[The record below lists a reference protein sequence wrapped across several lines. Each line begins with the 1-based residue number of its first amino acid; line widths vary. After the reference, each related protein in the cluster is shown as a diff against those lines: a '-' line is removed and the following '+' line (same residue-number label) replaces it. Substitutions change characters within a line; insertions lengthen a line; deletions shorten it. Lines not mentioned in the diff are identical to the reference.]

1 MPAVVVSGSTDTSV
15 ATVVWQQITPVITA
29 SGEAA
34 GFPAINVNDPAT
46 WSSWKADGSNGW
58 IKYDL
63 GGATSIDAIGI
74 AAHTLGSSGA
84 TALVQYGGDSRTN
97 LIVRSEELDNGVWIH
112 SRITISA
119 DAIVAPDGTLTAD
132 KLVENTENGAH
143 GLSTPIAGY
152 VSGTNYTL
160 SAYVKAAERSFVLLS
175 FIPTTHSVNVGARFN
190 LATGDVLLPSAAL
203 TDYGCEDAGNGWW
216 RVWVSA
222 PATITTASARSVIHM
237 ATGPAPGDNPYT
249 GDGSSGLYVWGVQLE
264 VGTAP
269 TSYIPTAASSVTS
282 DWHDATSWVTPTDNA
297 DMLFL
302 IPSTNSAAW
311 RLSLTGPAA
320 NIGILQVGKR
330 LVFPNAPLDDYTPL
344 NMAREYTK
352 LRNQSLK
359 GQLLGN
365 RVIAAGARTEVD
377 LGYVTRTWADTNL
390 PAFKSHYDQGGTF
403 FYAGCPSK
411 FPLDMGYCWSDGDN
425 DTIAVSYVEAD
436 RLSTVS
442 FAVRS
447 YVPQ

>member
-1 MPAVVVSGSTDTSV
+1 MPAVVVAGATDTSV

-29 SGEAA
+29 SGSAA
-34 GFPAINVNDPAT
+34 GFPAININDPAT

-58 IKYDL
+58 TKYDL

-74 AAHTLGSSGA
+74 AAHNLFTSGV
-84 TALVQYGGDSRTN
+84 TQ
-97 LIVRSEELDNGVWIH
+97 IVI
-112 SRITISA
+112 
-119 DAIVAPDGTLTAD
+119 
-132 KLVENTENGAH
+132 
-143 GLSTPIAGY
+143 
-152 VSGTNYTL
+152 
-160 SAYVKAAERSFVLLS
+160 
-175 FIPTTHSVNVGARFN
+175 
-190 LATGDVLLPSAAL
+190 
-203 TDYGCEDAGNGWW
+203 
-216 RVWVSA
+216 
-222 PATITTASARSVIHM
+222 
-237 ATGPAPGDNPYT
+237 
-249 GDGSSGLYVWGVQLE
+249 
-264 VGTAP
+264 
-269 TSYIPTAASSVTS
+269 ASSTDDASYTNRVTHNVAS
-282 DWHDATSWVTPTDNA
+282 DA
-297 DMLFL
+297 DLLFL
-302 IPSTNSAAW
+302 IEAQTARYW
-311 RLSLTGPAA
+311 RVTLTGPAA

-365 RVIAAGARTEVD
+365 RVIAAGAITDVD

-411 FPLDMGYCWSDGDN
+411 FPLDMGYCWSDGDD